1 MSSEIINERLEEKT
15 IWNDQEFVEAFDE
28 CKDEHTSEITETN
41 KPWRYDIDPEDLGLG
56 SLKVDPVFIY
66 NGNSQ
71 KCKLVKIPI
80 ARNTDL
86 NKNFSVIKP
95 KKLKKELASYI
106 KENFAKVSSIIEHRQ
121 SAINPDKVV
130 DMVYYTV
137 NGIKSESNGDQ

>member
-1 MSSEIINERLEEKT
+1 MSSEVINEKLEEKT

-56 SLKVDPVFIY
+56 SLKVEPVFIY

-71 KCKLVKIPI
+71 TCKLVKIPI
-80 ARNTDL
+80 VRNTDL
-86 NKNFSVIKP
+86 NKNFSAIKP

-106 KENFAKVSSIIEHRQ
+106 KENFTYVNSIIEHRQ
-121 SAINPDKVV
+121 SAITSDNVV

-137 NGIKSESNGDQ
+137 HGIKSESNGDQ

>member
-1 MSSEIINERLEEKT
+1 MSSEIINEKLEEKT

-71 KCKLVKIPI
+71 TCKLIKIPI

-86 NKNFSVIKP
+86 NKNFSTIKP

-106 KENFAKVSSIIEHRQ
+106 KENFTYVNSIIEHRQ
-121 SAINPDKVV
+121 SAITSDNVV
-130 DMVYYTV
+130 DMVYYMV
-137 NGIKSESNGDQ
+137 HGIKNESNGDQ